1 MRALALL
8 LCLLSAQ
15 AWGACGSECW
25 VDLTGTGTGAAT
37 GTSASNQCAGTAD
50 ADCTPVAGTTSTV
63 YYCGQRTT
71 ALTLTV
77 GGTTAVPLTYN
88 FKSGDAACGDASI
101 VIASGAALTLN
112 STITNSG
119 VRATTLYYPTLRS
132 SSGAALF
139 ISGAD
144 DVLIDHASITNN
156 GSTSGAVT
164 CSASTL
170 STNIDF
176 QYPTITGSAAN
187 GIHCLPTGASLAWND
202 WTIEYGTIT
211 DNIGYGIR
219 LTQEST
225 GFTTSSWNRIK
236 IRYNTISRNG
246 TTVATPAGAVFVRNC
261 DSAMT
266 SDTCASDGNR
276 GVGIE
281 VAYNT
286 VEDNGYRT
294 GVDPNGSAS
303 LNINGFKNA
312 RIHHNTLRR
321 NTVSGG
327 SISSLKNTASWIH
340 DNDIHTTYS
349 ANGIDGA
356 GIYVDR
362 YTDSTDV
369 FSNFIEDCALADDVH
384 SEGAGV
390 ALFRATN
397 NKVFGNIIRDCRMG
411 VFWGGTVTAS
421 NHFSNNDIADCPNN
435 TSFNGAG
442 IFETAGEAVSS
453 PAAAVLA
460 YNNSVTGCYYGIT
473 GSDDL
478 TAYGNNNYFGV
489 TTARNG
495 QTTGAG
501 TDTANSP
508 DYFGGVSPT
517 TADDFCRGADSLIL
531 AAGTYLGAWATGYA
545 GHDLGKPPAI
555 GARGLCNARRA
566 VASRRAISGSRAP

>member
-1 MRALALL
+1 MRWLALL
-8 LCLLSAQ
+8 GLLVAGQ
-15 AWGACGSECW
+15 VWGACGAECW
-25 VDLTGTGTGAAT
+25 VDMTGTGTGTASGLDAA
-37 GTSASNQCAGTAD
+37 NQCAGTAD
-50 ADCTPVAGTTSTV
+50 TDCTPVAGTTSTV
-63 YYCGQRTT
+63 YYCGARTT

-88 FKSGDAACGDASI
+88 FKSGNALCADASI
-101 VIASGAALTLN
+101 VIASGAALTVN
-112 STITNSG
+112 STVTNSG

-132 SSGAALF
+132 NSGAALF
-139 ISGAD
+139 LSGAD
-144 DVLIDHASITNN
+144 DLLIDHASITNN

-164 CSASTL
+164 CSASSL
-170 STNIDF
+170 STNINF

-187 GIHCLPTGASLAWND
+187 GIHCLPTAASLAWND

-211 DNIGYGIR
+211 DNVGYGIR

-225 GFTTSSWNRIK
+225 GFTTSSWNRVT

-246 TTVATPAGAVFVRNC
+246 TTAATPAGAVFIRNC
-261 DSAMT
+261 DSAIT
-266 SDTCASDGNR
+266 SDTCATGGNR

-281 VAYNT
+281 VSYNT

-303 LNINGFKNA
+303 LNVNGFRGA

-327 SISSLKNTASWIH
+327 SISSLKNTESWIH
-340 DNDIHTTYS
+340 DNDIRTTYS

-362 YTDSTDV
+362 YTDSTMV
-369 FSNFIEDCALADDVH
+369 FSNFIEDCALVDDVH

-390 ALFRATN
+390 ALYRATN
-397 NKVFGNIIRDCRMG
+397 NKVFGNIIRDCRAG
-411 VFWGGTVTAS
+411 VFWGGTITA
-421 NHFSNNDIADCPNN
+421 NNYFAHNSVEDCPDLP
-435 TSFNGAG
+435 SHLGAG

-453 PAAAVLA
+453 PTAAVLA
-460 YNNSVTGCYYGIT
+460 YNNSVTNCYYGIT
-473 GSDDL
+473 GADDL
-478 TAYGNNNYFGV
+478 ASYGNNNYSGV

-501 TDTANSP
+501 TDTAAAPGYS
-508 DYFGGVSPT
+508 GGSAPIGE
-517 TADDFCRGADSLIL
+517 DDFCLTSSSALL
-531 AAGTYLGAWATGYA
+531 AAGTYIGAWATGYA
-545 GHDLGKPPAI
+545 GQDLGKPPSI
-555 GARGLCNARRA
+555 GAMGLCRARA
-566 VASRRAISGSRAP
+566 VADDRPAAAARPAN

>member
-1 MRALALL
+1 MRMLAFLL
-8 LCLLSAQ
+8 LLAWGQ
-15 AWGACGSECW
+15 AWAACGSECW
-25 VDLTGTGTGAAT
+25 VDLTGTGTGPKTGLSAAD
-37 GTSASNQCAGTAD
+37 QCAGTAD
-50 ADCTPVAGTTSTV
+50 TDCTPVAGTTSTV

-71 ALTLTV
+71 GLTLTV
-77 GGTTAVPLTYN
+77 GGTTAVPMVYN
-88 FKSGDAACGDASI
+88 FKSGNASCADASI

-170 STNIDF
+170 STNINF
-176 QYPTITGSAAN
+176 QYPTITGGAAN

-202 WTIEYGTIT
+202 WTIDYGTIT
-211 DNIGYGIR
+211 DNVGYGIR

-261 DSAMT
+261 DSAIT
-266 SDTCASDGNR
+266 SDTCASNGNR
-276 GVGIE
+276 GVDIE

-327 SISSLKNTASWIH
+327 SISSLKNTESWIH

-356 GIYVDR
+356 GIYIDR
-362 YTDSTDV
+362 YTDSTYV

-411 VFWGGTVTAS
+411 VFWGGTTTAA
-421 NHFSNNDIADCPNN
+421 NHFAHNDIADCPNN

-453 PAAAVLA
+453 PAAGVLA

-473 GSDDL
+473 GADDL
-478 TAYGNNNYFGV
+478 SSYGNNNYYGV

-495 QTTGAG
+495 QSTGSG
-501 TDTANSP
+501 TDTANDP
-508 DYFGGVSPT
+508 QYLGGASPT
-517 TADDFCRGADSLIL
+517 SPEGFCRDSDSLLI
-531 AAGTYLGAWATGYA
+531 GGGNYLGAWATGY
-545 GHDLGKPPAI
+545 GNEGLGKPSAI
-555 GARGLCNARRA
+555 GARGLCYGRPLVTSRPA
-566 VASRRAISGSRAP
+566 VASRPSN

>member
-1 MRALALL
+1 MRALAFLL
-8 LCLLSAQ
+8 GLLSAQ
-15 AWGACGSECW
+15 AWAACGSECW
-25 VDLTGTGTGAAT
+25 VDMTGTGTGSTTGLSAT
-37 GTSASNQCAGTAD
+37 DQCAGPSDT
-50 ADCTPVAGTTSTV
+50 DCTPVAGTTSTI
-63 YYCGQRTT
+63 YYCGARTT

-88 FKSGDAACGDASI
+88 FKSGNASCSDASI
-101 VIASGAALTLN
+101 VIASGAALTLS

-119 VRATTLYYPTLRS
+119 ARATTLYYPTLRS

-170 STNIDF
+170 STNINF

-202 WTIEYGTIT
+202 WTIAYGTIT

-225 GFTTSSWNRIK
+225 GFTTSSFNRIK
-236 IRYNTISRNG
+236 VLHNTILRNG
-246 TTVATPAGAVFVRNC
+246 TTAGTPAGGVFIRNC
-261 DSAMT
+261 DSSLT
-266 SDTCASDGNR
+266 SDTCATNGNR
-276 GVGIE
+276 GVDIE

-294 GVDPNGSAS
+294 GVDPNGSAG

-327 SISSLKNTASWIH
+327 SISSLKNVESWIH
-340 DNDIHTTYS
+340 DNDIRTTYS

-362 YTDSTDV
+362 YTDSTLV
-369 FSNFIEDCALADDVH
+369 FGNYIEDCALADDVH
-384 SEGAGV
+384 SEGSGV

-411 VFWGGTVTAS
+411 LFWGGTITAA
-421 NHFSNNDIADCPNN
+421 NYFANNDIAACPNN

-478 TAYGNNNYFGV
+478 TSYGYNNYSSTV
-489 TTARNG
+489 TAARNG

-501 TDTANSP
+501 TDTASDPSYSGGDSP
-508 DYFGGVSPT
+508 DSAAGFCLSP
-517 TADDFCRGADSLIL
+517 DSPLL
-531 AAGTYLGAWATGYA
+531 SAGTYLGAWATGYN
-545 GHDLGKPPAI
+545 GEDLGKPPAI
-555 GARGLCNARRA
+555 GARGLCRSRQPAGVRPS
-566 VASRRAISGSRAP
+566 ASRTVH